1 MARVYDAGALI
12 ALERELR
19 SRTRWL
25 AHEAALLDGD
35 VYVPAPVVAQ
45 VWRGGPQATVSR
57 ALAGCWVTPMDD
69 GLAREAGIL
78 LALAGTSDVVDA
90 TVVALAR
97 RTASD
102 IVTSDVDDIR
112 RLVIASGAPLRVL
125 AA

>member
-1 MARVYDAGALI
+1 MTRVYDAGALI
-12 ALERELR
+12 AIERGRR
-19 SRTRWL
+19 SQSRWL
-25 AHEAALLDGD
+25 AHRAALVAGD

-45 VWRGGPQATVSR
+45 VWRGGPQAMVSR
-57 ALAGCWVTPMDD
+57 ALIGCRVTPMDD
-69 GLAREAGIL
+69 ELAREAGVL

-102 IVTSDVDDIR
+102 IITADLDDIR